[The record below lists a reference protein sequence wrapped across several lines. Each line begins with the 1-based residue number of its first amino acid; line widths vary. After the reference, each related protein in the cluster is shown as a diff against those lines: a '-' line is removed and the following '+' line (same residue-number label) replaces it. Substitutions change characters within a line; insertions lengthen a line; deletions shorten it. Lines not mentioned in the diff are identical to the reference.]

1 MATGR
6 NPYRNST
13 AEFAPY
19 ENGGITG
26 RVAPVLDP
34 VAAQQAAPTGAD
46 PFAYTQGSLL
56 TPWTEVFS
64 YGGPTGGATAAY
76 NPFEYEKFKYDPFSY
91 ADFKV
96 PGAEGMY
103 ADPGYQFR
111 LDQGRKQLEASAA
124 GRGLLRTGGTLKG
137 LMDYGQNAASQEYG
151 NVFNRALQ
159 TYGTNRSNAADI
171 YGTNYNLYKDTY
183 GQNYNLA
190 RQRWQDDAS
199 AAQQAAAASNAAAS
213 SAEARALREYNERKN
228 NFLGNQDTQFN
239 RLVMMAKLGDPSGYA
254 GNMTDLVTG
263 QGNANAAGRMGQANA
278 WTNALSNLGNTAT
291 DYGMYYGDPYYRMVR

>member
-1 MATGR
+1 MAAR

-34 VAAQQAAPTGAD
+34 VAQQPTTMGPD

-64 YGGPTGGATAAY
+64 YNGPTGGASAAY

-183 GQNYNLA
+183 GQNLGLA
-190 RQRWQDDAS
+190 RQRWQDDAQ
-199 AAQQAAAASNAAAS
+199 AAQQAAAASNAAAH
-213 SAEARALREYNERKN
+213 SAEARAMREYEERKN
-228 NFLGNQDTQFN
+228 NFLGNQDTQFS
-239 RLVMMAKLGDPSGYA
+239 RLVTMAQLGNPGAYTNSMANLYGA
-254 GNMTDLVTG
+254 
-263 QGNANAAGRMGQANA
+263 QGNALAAGNVGASNA
-278 WTNALSNLGNTAT
+278 WTQALSGI
-291 DYGMYYGDPYYRMVR
+291 GDSAMDLASIYARRRR